1 MAMSFTVNKNTKL
14 ADLIHYRLKVTTIDG
29 RSYVGQLLA
38 FDKHMNLVLAD
49 TEEARVTK
57 KLYQELAKNKVDGQ
71 VKVNEDKRFLGL
83 IVLRG
88 EQVVGFTIQTGPT
101 TEMKKRFNQLKQGK
115 GVSRPL
121 KTPVSQKPKL
131 QGPTKKWGFGKM
143 SW

>member
-1 MAMSFTVNKNTKL
+1 MSFTVNKNTRL

-57 KLYQELAKNKVDGQ
+57 KLYQELAKNKTDGQ
-71 VKVNEDKRFLGL
+71 AKVVEDKRFLGL

-88 EQVVGFTIQTGPT
+88 EQIVGFTIQTGPT
-101 TEMKKRFNQLKQGK
+101 ADVKKRFNQLKQGK
-115 GVSRPL
+115 GVSKPL
-121 KTPVSQKPKL
+121 KVPVSQKAKL
-131 QGPTKKWGFGKM
+131 QGPSKK
-143 SW
+143 

>member
-1 MAMSFTVNKNTKL
+1 MSFTINKSTKL
-14 ADLIHYRLKVTTIDG
+14 GDLIHYRLKVTTVDG

-57 KLYQELAKNKVDGQ
+57 KLYQELAKNKAEGQ
-71 VKVNEDKRFLGL
+71 VKATEEKRFLGL

-101 TEMKKRFNQLKQGK
+101 ADMKKRFNQLKQGK
-115 GVSRPL
+115 GVSKPL
-121 KTPVSQKPKL
+121 KVPVSQKAKL
-131 QGPTKKWGFGKM
+131 QGPLKK
-143 SW
+143 